1 MTVLQLESAGYTKND
16 LAKYP
21 FLKETAEYIKPLDL
35 QIDDLAS
42 MGTELV
48 KRAEE
53 RVNQALIDRRIT
65 RNSKR
70 IDIEI
75 PSFPLAL
82 LIVIATENSFIKKRY
97 ALAEAKQASSD
108 NWFNGAKEKIL
119 KVARDFDWKITL
131 LRKALIHH

>member
-1 MTVLQLESAGYTKND
+1 M
-16 LAKYP
+16 AKYP
-21 FLKETAEYIKPLDL
+21 FLKETAEYIKPLNL

-53 RVNQALIDRRIT
+53 RVNEALIDRRIT
-65 RNSKR
+65 RNAKR
-70 IDIEI
+70 LDVEI

-97 ALAEAKQASSD
+97 ALAESKAS
-108 NWFNGAKEKIL
+108 IQ
-119 KVARDFDWKITL
+119 R
-131 LRKALIHH
+131 LRFRA